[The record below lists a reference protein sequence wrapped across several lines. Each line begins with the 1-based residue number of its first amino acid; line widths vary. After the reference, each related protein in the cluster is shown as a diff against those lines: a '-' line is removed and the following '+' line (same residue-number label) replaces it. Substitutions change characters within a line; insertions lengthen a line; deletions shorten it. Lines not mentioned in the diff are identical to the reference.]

1 MFVHHKNPSFT
12 GSVVAATQ
20 RFQFVSGVAEVDELS
35 ASKVAIL
42 AARGWYVSE
51 GEDDSAVE
59 AAAAMSELAAPK
71 PKPKREFEIGE
82 KVGADDMEKP
92 EPEIG

>member
-82 KVGADDMEKP
+82 KVSANDMEKP